1 MYGHAC
7 WLPHHNWE
15 SDVMMM
21 SHIIA
26 AHRVSELDRQKE
38 EEQKILHS
46 IKETRALMGVAE
58 LAKGVVYSEAI
69 RTG

>member
-1 MYGHAC
+1 MA
-7 WLPHHNWE
+7 
-15 SDVMMM
+15 SIFV
-21 SHIIA
+21 A

-58 LAKGVVYSEAI
+58 LAKGVVYSDPI
-69 RTG
+69 KTG